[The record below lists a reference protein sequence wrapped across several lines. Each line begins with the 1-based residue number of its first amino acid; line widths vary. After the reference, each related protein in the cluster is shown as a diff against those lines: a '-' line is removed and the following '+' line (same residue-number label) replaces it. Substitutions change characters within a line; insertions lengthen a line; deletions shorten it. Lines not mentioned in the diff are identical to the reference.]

1 MPMPVCLPQNRSQS
15 SGSSAAWLD
24 ELVDEILVQGE
35 DRLLEQD
42 IAQWR
47 EDLRKRLEQ
56 VHQHPEQGLGFIEEH
71 IRQATLRLQCLLVQ
85 KAMQDKADLVE
96 EKCPDCGRALRD
108 KKRRVVRWIDA
119 YCGKVKLVRTHGW
132 CAHCEHWVFPADRA
146 LGLRAD
152 STASPMVQEMCAL
165 LVSKMP
171 AEQAEALSLRV
182 TGRRLSRST
191 LGREA
196 QRQGDRAI
204 GVRQQ
209 LVEALVVAAPAAKA
223 LAGVDQPP
231 EPCTLVIQ
239 FDAWNIRERDDW
251 GRTKQQRRKDPKFD
265 RWHWV
270 YTATCFR
277 LSHRCKKGRFKNK
290 LRAII
295 TERSYVATRGGIEA
309 LMKQIYY
316 EARAR
321 GLAQAQR
328 VLVLADGAVWIW
340 NLVEDRFKD
349 AVQRLDLWHANSY
362 LWTVANE
369 LHGKGSK
376 EARQWVKPLLK
387 QIGND
392 QVAKV
397 ITELEEL
404 QPRLAEAAAKTANE
418 AIKYYQNNQKRMK
431 YKDGRKRHE
440 PVGSGAI
447 ESTCRQLQCRL
458 KRCGQFWST
467 QGDEA
472 LLCLEMFWRNERW
485 EMLFPH
491 AKLTAVANN

>member
-1 MPMPVCLPQNRSQS
+1 MPVCLPGNRSHP
-15 SGSSAAWLD
+15 SATAWLE
-24 ELVDEILVQGE
+24 ELVDEIVADGQERVLN
-35 DRLLEQD
+35 QD
-42 IAQWR
+42 IVHWR
-47 EDLRKRLEQ
+47 EDLCKRLEQ
-56 VHQHPEQGLGFIEEH
+56 VRQHSEQGLGFIEEH

-85 KAMQDKADLVE
+85 KAMQDKANAVE
-96 EKCPDCGRALRD
+96 EKCPDCHRPLRD
-108 KKRRVVRWIDA
+108 KKRRVIRWVEA

-132 CAHCEHWVFPADRA
+132 CPHCEKWFFPADRA
-146 LGLRAD
+146 LGLRED
-152 STASPMVQEMCAL
+152 STASPLVQEMCAL

-171 AEQAEALSLRV
+171 AEQAEALCLRV
-182 TGRRLSRST
+182 TGRCLSRST

-196 QRQGDRAI
+196 QRQGDHAI

-209 LVEALVVAAPAAKA
+209 LFQAPVWAAPAAKVA
-223 LAGVDQPP
+223 AGREQPL
-231 EPCTLVIQ
+231 EPFTLVIQ
-239 FDAWNIRERDDW
+239 IDAWNVRERDDW
-251 GRTKQQRRKDPKFD
+251 GHTQQRRRQDPKFD

-290 LRAII
+290 LRAMI

-309 LMKQIYY
+309 LMQQLYY

-349 AVQRLDLWHANSY
+349 AVQRLDLFHANTY
-362 LWTVANE
+362 LWAVADE

-376 EARQWVKPLLK
+376 KARQWVKPLLK
-387 QIGND
+387 QVRND
-392 QVAKV
+392 QVAQV
-397 ITELEEL
+397 ITQLEEL
-404 QPRLAEAAAKTANE
+404 KPRLAEAAAKVADQTIE
-418 AIKYYQNNQKRMK
+418 YYQNNQKRMK
-431 YKDGRKRHE
+431 YKDGRKRKE

-447 ESTCRQLQCRL
+447 ESTCRQLQCRF

-467 QGDEA
+467 PGDEA

-491 AKLTAVANN
+491 AKLVSVPNN